1 MKKLQV
7 ETKGS
12 KESIIKN
19 NHQRNRNLLLAVLG
33 VIIIAIYLVLNY
45 LLHFSGLDLMKNLY
59 YLKYLPTLDTHA
71 SYGLLFL
78 FGVLTSFHCI
88 AMCGGIAISQTVG
101 KVSRNTESV
110 EIKPKAWLL
119 PSTLYNLGR
128 VISYSAVG
136 AIVGG
141 LGRVVSFNGTFRG
154 LVPIIGGLFMII
166 MGLNLLGSFPLLRR
180 FNLRMPKFF
189 AKKILKGTSY
199 GPLYVGLLSGLMPC
213 GPLQIVELYA
223 LSTGSVVIGA
233 ISMFVFA
240 VGTVPLLFTFGA
252 VNSVINKKNST
263 KILKASAILVVVLG
277 IVMISRGMALSGMSL
292 GLPGMST
299 MLDSSQNVAKIQGN
313 SQTVTIKITSDNFAP
328 ILVQK
333 GIPVKW
339 IIRADADAL
348 NDCNN
353 EITIPK
359 LKKDIK
365 LSAGDNLIEFTP
377 LEEGEIPYTCWM
389 GMIKSKITVVD
400 DLGKISERK

>member
-1 MKKLQV
+1 
-7 ETKGS
+7 
-12 KESIIKN
+12 
-19 NHQRNRNLLLAVLG
+19 
-33 VIIIAIYLVLNY
+33 
-45 LLHFSGLDLMKNLY
+45 LDLINDLFN
-59 YLKYLPTLDTHA
+59 LKYLPNLGTNA
-71 SYGLLFL
+71 SYGLIFL
-78 FGVLTSFHCI
+78 FGLLTSFHCLG
-88 AMCGGIAISQTVG
+88 MCGGIAISQTVR
-101 KVSRNTESV
+101 KASRNTESV
-110 EIKPKAWLL
+110 EIKQKACFL

-128 VISYSAVG
+128 VLSYTAMG

-166 MGLNLLGSFPLLRR
+166 MGVNLLGIFPFLRK

-189 AKKILKGTSY
+189 AKKILQGTSY

-223 LSTGSVVIGA
+223 LGTRSVAIGA
-233 ISMFVFA
+233 ISMFVFS
-240 VGTVPLLFTFGA
+240 VGTVPLIFIFGA

-263 KILKASAILVVVLG
+263 KILKVSAILVVVLG
-277 IVMISRGMALSGMSL
+277 IVMISRGLALSGISLCVPSMSA
-292 GLPGMST
+292 MI
-299 MLDSSQNVAKIQGN
+299 DSNQTRAKIQGE
-313 SQTVTIKITSDNFAP
+313 SQAVTIKITSDKFAP

-339 IIRADADAL
+339 IIRADADDL

-353 EITIPK
+353 AITIPK
-359 LKKDIK
+359 LKIDLK

-400 DLGKISERK
+400 DLGKISK